1 MYPPLGN
8 DIPNRPGNCFRF
20 QGTMRLSGF
29 RMRALIYHLPLGEM
43 DGTTVVLRRVYAP
56 EAPQVRQIYFRTGR
70 FPVPPEFA
78 AEQVKGRIDWP
89 WNRGARFAQKIW
101 RNVFF
106 PPLLRRSRWVSEM
119 KKAGANNAVTSVHVV
134 VYSEETAGFARLA
147 LENAGLHT
155 FTLHLMDLLLDEPIG
170 PAATPHLCWLLNRT
184 TNIATVSE
192 RLSAAIRPFTTVAPL
207 VWPIP
212 SGFSAVA
219 RSLPSP
225 SSRPWQVLLG
235 GAMYAGKAGF
245 LENVFLPA
253 WKRFQ
258 QTHPNTELVYMGKDI
273 DGVPPAV
280 RACIRPL
287 GVLPPDRFAETLSA
301 ASVALLP
308 VLHEAST
315 PWRYSVPARISDYLA
330 AGLPVIAP
338 QSEGTATHDFLLQ
351 VGQPAAAL
359 IARQEDVVAA
369 LIRLH
374 DSPTDWLAASHAATA
389 FAQNHLQLEKLRTE
403 LFAFL
408 R

>member
-8 DIPNRPGNCFRF
+8 EIPNRRGNCFRF
-20 QGTMRLSGF
+20 QGTIRLSGF
-29 RMRALIYHLPLGEM
+29 SMRALIYHLPLGEM
-43 DGTTVVLRRVYAP
+43 DGTTVVLRRIYAP
-56 EAPQVRQIYFRTGR
+56 EAAQVRQIYFRSGR
-70 FPVPPEFA
+70 FPVPPDFA
-78 AEQVKGRIDWP
+78 AEHVKGRINWP
-89 WNRGARFAQKIW
+89 WHRGARFAQKIW
-101 RNVFF
+101 RRFFF
-106 PPLLRRSRWVSEM
+106 PPLLRRSHWVSAM
-119 KKAGANNAVTSVHVV
+119 KNAAANNAVTSVHVV
-134 VYSEETAGFARLA
+134 VYSEETASFARLA
-147 LENAGLHT
+147 LEHAGLRT
-155 FTLHLMDLLLDEPIG
+155 FTLHLMDLLLDQPIG
-170 PAATPHLCWLLNRT
+170 PATTPHLCWLLQQAAA
-184 TNIATVSE
+184 IATVSE
-192 RLSAAIRPFTTVAPL
+192 RLSAVIRPFTTIVPL

-212 SGFSAVA
+212 SGFPAIA
-219 RSLPSP
+219 RSLPPP

-273 DGVPPAV
+273 DGVPLTV
-280 RACIRPL
+280 RACIRSL
-287 GVLPPDRFAETLSA
+287 GVVPHDRISETLGT

-338 QSEGTATHDFLLQ
+338 HSEGTATHDFLLQ

-374 DSPTDWLAASHAATA
+374 DSPTDWLTASHAATA